1 MTAATGALAVPDGGP
16 PATAGTELTTPE
28 LTQAIVARAAAA
40 HAAAQQPAV
49 PTDELPDEP
58 QQPAVPTENTPPGEP
73 PTQTPPEEP
82 PTQTPQAA
90 EGDLD
95 GAEGN
100 VGPAPDTETGRSLL
114 FFNLFINFCVIMYEE
129 ILIEH
134 CRS

>member
-90 EGDLD
+90 EG
-95 GAEGN
+95 N
-100 VGPAPDTETGRSLL
+100 WPATNTETGRSLL